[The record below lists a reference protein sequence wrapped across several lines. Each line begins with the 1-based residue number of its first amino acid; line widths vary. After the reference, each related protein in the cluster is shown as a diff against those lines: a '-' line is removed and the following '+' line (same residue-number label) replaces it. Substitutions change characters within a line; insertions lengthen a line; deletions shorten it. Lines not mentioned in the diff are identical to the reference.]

1 MPTKPKFDYTF
12 PYPSKRTPILASN
25 CVATS
30 HPLAAQAGLD
40 MLRRGGN
47 AIDAA
52 VATAVALTV
61 LEPTSNGIGADASPP
76 KRGNGRGNVVSD
88 APSDPLDDD
97 PFHADE
103 DATI

>member
-47 AIDAA
+47 AIDAGVA
-52 VATAVALTV
+52 VGLAL
-61 LEPTSNGIGADASPP
+61 
-76 KRGNGRGNVVSD
+76 NVVHVDDCSFLGV
-88 APSDPLDDD
+88 APTVIYL
-97 PFHADE
+97 A
-103 DATI
+103 AARKWLR